1 MKKYNE
7 MFNTETFQLDWER
20 VYSLPF
26 KITLDTKLR
35 VSIQILHRICYT
47 TVMLFKFGL
56 SETLLC
62 YFCNE
67 ELETLE
73 PFLFHGKKVNTFWNE
88 LNTILK
94 SQDLVS
100 TNFDIKDIL
109 FGHFCSDN
117 DDSILGN
124 DIILGVNI

>member
-1 MKKYNE
+1 
-7 MFNTETFQLDWER
+7 
-20 VYSLPF
+20 
-26 KITLDTKLR
+26 
-35 VSIQILHRICYT
+35 
-47 TVMLFKFGL
+47 MLFKFGL
-56 SETLLC
+56 SETPLS

-73 PFLFHGKKVNTFWNE
+73 HCLFHCKKVNTFWNE

-94 SQDLVS
+94 FQDLVS

-117 DDSILGN
+117 DDSIFVN
-124 DIILGVNI
+124 YIIRGVNI